1 MIIDGNLM
9 YKNNVEQ
16 ESLAAQGRKSTTSSG
31 RGEAALCLGVRTGND
46 RFVAFEESID
56 IFFNRD
62 GGQNERTFNPLN
74 RYYVNIER
82 LRTHIRL
89 CHREWLE
96 QITGSNYRD
105 VNQRAFAQLIGNMNR
120 LLEESGELL
129 SIGEIE
135 RRAGGIR
142 TKISTNEQQL
152 YIRPLPSLEGGEPL
166 GWALFRQSILRV
178 SRTVIERFENNNGG
192 FDYHFYLVVHP
203 RYTQAL
209 GYDDYEAY
217 EELVSTER
225 EFVPSTVEDTRRS
238 VQRRVSVRTG
248 QSQFR
253 ELIREA
259 YNDTCPITG
268 CDDERGMQAA
278 HIIPYMGEET
288 NHVTNGILL
297 RNDIHRLFDH
307 QDGPFLRIEIQEDE
321 WIVRVD
327 ENLIQST
334 YGELDG
340 TTMNLPNNPQ
350 HWPNME
356 ALRLAGWL
364 VD

>member
-16 ESLAAQGRKSTTSSG
+16 ESLAAQGRKLAASTGS
-31 RGEAALCLGVRTGND
+31 GEAALCLGVRSGED
-46 RFVAFEESID
+46 RFAAFEESMD
-56 IFFNRD
+56 NFFNRD
-62 GGQNERTFNPLN
+62 NEQNQNTFNPLN
-74 RYYVNIER
+74 RYYVNLER

-89 CHREWLE
+89 CHREWSD
-96 QITGSNYRD
+96 QITGNVYRD
-105 VNQRAFAQLIGNMNR
+105 VNLQTFRGLIRRLDQLS
-120 LLEESGELL
+120 EESGDLL
-129 SIGEIE
+129 PIGEME

-142 TKISTNEQQL
+142 YKAPNKQQL
-152 YIRPLPSLEGGEPL
+152 YIRPLPSLEGDEPL
-166 GWALFRQSILRV
+166 AWTLFRQSILRV
-178 SRTVIERFENNNGG
+178 SRTVIERFENNYGG

-203 RYTQAL
+203 RYTEAL
-209 GYDDYEAY
+209 GYGNFEAY
-217 EELVSTER
+217 EELVTTER
-225 EFVPSTVEDTRRS
+225 EFLPSTVEDTRRS

-307 QDGPFLRIEIQEDE
+307 QDGPFLRIEIQEGE

-327 ENLIQST
+327 ESLIQST
-334 YGELDG
+334 YGELHG
-340 TTMNLPNNPQ
+340 RTMNLPNNLQ
-350 HWPNME
+350 HWPNLE